1 MRGKLTATMLRSS
14 LKQTKKRRP
23 EGVSYQAFLSLR
35 RGAVDFRYA
44 FTHAEPARNQQDG
57 D

>member
-1 MRGKLTATMLRSS
+1 MRGKLTATMSRSS

-23 EGVSYQAFLSLR
+23 EGVTCQAFLSLW

-44 FTHAEPARNQQDG
+44 FTHAEPACNQQDG
-57 D
+57 N

>member
-1 MRGKLTATMLRSS
+1 MRGKLIATMLRSS